1 MKISGITRFDV
12 QSLMG
17 GDASRR
23 EAEAMREIILQ
34 YEDTYSDTK
43 EISDVTW
50 NEMLICAIDRARNS
64 S

>member
-1 MKISGITRFDV
+1 MKIAGITRFDV

-17 GDASRR
+17 GNASRR

-34 YEDTYSDTK
+34 YEDKYSDTK
-43 EISDVTW
+43 EISDVIW
-50 NEMLICAIDRARNS
+50 SDMLECAIDRARNS